1 MFPNPSLLNLSSA
14 MARHAG
20 HVHEV
25 TASNIARVDMPGAT
39 AREAAGFADAL
50 RAVSGGEAVTARE
63 GRAPISLDDELVRMA
78 QNATRHD
85 MAVTVWSRTLD
96 MVRMAGASPR

>member
-25 TASNIARVDMPGAT
+25 TGSNIARADMPGAT
-39 AREAAGFADAL
+39 ASEAAGFAEAL
-50 RAVSGGEAVTARE
+50 RALSEGEAVSARE
-63 GRAPISLDDELVRMA
+63 GRAPISLDEELVRMA